1 MLPKLNEVSGISY
14 ENSRKNLQI
23 KVAVIGK
30 PNSGKSTFF
39 NKIQSE
45 IQSLT
50 SNVPHTTRD
59 VVKVE

>member
-1 MLPKLNEVSGISY
+1 MLPKLSEVSGISY

-39 NKIQSE
+39 NKI
-45 IQSLT
+45 
-50 SNVPHTTRD
+50 
-59 VVKVE
+59 